1 MFNNIMRS
9 CGFRI
14 DASQSH
20 MIKYFLELRG
30 ITGVLHQWPS
40 FDYDINTAIA
50 VIYKHRRDAYL
61 AGLGTELKLF
71 TIPEYEIMRY
81 IIGSIEKSIEKEI
94 RLTKRKA
101 NNFEIRIQDN
111 GYGDYVYAH
120 G

>member
-1 MFNNIMRS
+1 MFSNIMRS

-20 MIKYFLELRG
+20 MIGYFLELRG

-50 VIYKHRRDAYL
+50 VIYKHRRAASL
-61 AGLGTELKLF
+61 AGLGTELKIF
-71 TIPEYEIMRY
+71 TIPEYKIMRY
-81 IIGSIEKSIEKEI
+81 VIGSMEMSIEKEI
-94 RLTKRKA
+94 RLTKQRV
-101 NNFEIRIQDN
+101 NNFEIRIRDD
-111 GYGDYVYAH
+111 GYRDYVYAH